1 MCGIWL
7 AIALPTRAGPANHPP
22 ARPRRGPVVPRVPFV
37 PVVRGV
43 LLWLAPF
50 LPGVRYK
57 VLPAWV
63 LGGENGTKL
72 SLHA

>member
-1 MCGIWL
+1 MGLGWFGIACGICL
-7 AIALPTRAGPANHPP
+7 AVVLASP
-22 ARPRRGPVVPRVPFV
+22 ARPRRVPVIPRVPFM

-57 VLPAWV
+57 VLLAWV